1 MKRYTRGLLG
11 IVVSAAIAACGPAAP
26 QPAGP
31 VAVDNGQPKMQ
42 ATLQALGA
50 AEQQL
55 EAAAHN
61 KGGHRVAA
69 IGLIR
74 QASAEVQAGIQYAA
88 AHPTEVG
95 PAEGA
100 AAPEPVDEAVAGG
113 AGQPHMAQA
122 LVDLREA
129 RKQLRQAKGDKG
141 GHRARARS
149 LIGDALMEVHQ
160 GIRAGAHQR

>member
-1 MKRYTRGLLG
+1 MKRYVRDLLG
-11 IVVSAAIAACGPAAP
+11 IVLSAAIAACGPAAP
-26 QPAGP
+26 PPAGP

-50 AEQQL
+50 AEHEL
-55 EAAAHN
+55 EVAAHN
-61 KGGHRVAA
+61 KAGHRVAA
-69 IGLIR
+69 LGLVR

-95 PAEGA
+95 PAEGP
-100 AAPEPVDEAVAGG
+100 AAPEPVDDAVAGG

-141 GHRARARS
+141 GHRARARG
-149 LIGDALMEVHQ
+149 LIDDAIKEVRQ
-160 GIRAGAHQR
+160 GIGAGAH